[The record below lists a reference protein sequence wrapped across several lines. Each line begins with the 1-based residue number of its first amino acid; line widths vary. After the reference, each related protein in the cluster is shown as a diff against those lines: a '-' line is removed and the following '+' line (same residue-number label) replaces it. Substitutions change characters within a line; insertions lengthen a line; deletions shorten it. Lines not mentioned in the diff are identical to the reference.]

1 VYPTVVDTGAEIRCL
16 RRPGPASQHADVP
29 ARDGEPAGRPPG
41 GCTHVDTKTANW
53 HPSRPVR
60 PGSAGAPISVW
71 SIDTGSRSA
80 SRRAHRSGNQDPKNC
95 RSDGRTV

>member
-60 PGSAGAPISVW
+60 PGSAGAPSQSGPSTRDLDLRRVAL
-71 SIDTGSRSA
+71 TGQA
-80 SRRAHRSGNQDPKNC
+80 TKIP
-95 RSDGRTV
+95 RTAGPTGVPC